1 VILAKSKP
9 RTRVGFKLK
18 KKLTNRLYHPLV
30 KKNGESFG
38 DVVVTRVEKSTVE
51 SEERPLTSSTYN
63 PVEVA
68 RKIIKETPPE
78 DVESVLVSDEFAKI
92 FTKKPK
98 RVIVG
103 SESFTS
109 TPTYTFD

>member
-1 VILAKSKP
+1 VTKSKP

-18 KKLTNRLYHPLV
+18 KKLTNELYHPLV

-38 DVVVTRVEKSTVE
+38 DVIVTEVEENAVKT
-51 SEERPLTSSTYN
+51 EERPLTSSTYN
-63 PVEVA
+63 PVEEA

-78 DVESVLVSDEFAKI
+78 DVESVLVSDEFTKL

-109 TPTYTFD
+109 TPTYTFDE